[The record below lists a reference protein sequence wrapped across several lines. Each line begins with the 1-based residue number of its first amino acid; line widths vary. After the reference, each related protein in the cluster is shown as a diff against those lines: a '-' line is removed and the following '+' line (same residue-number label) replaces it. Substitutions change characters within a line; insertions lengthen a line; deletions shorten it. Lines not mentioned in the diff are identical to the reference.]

1 MSRRIINYKQLLGEK
16 KGNED
21 KRRDELFD
29 VYDKKRVLETEIALA
44 RLDVSLLEIITSA
57 QDMYD
62 KLLEVLSVDLTK
74 EEDIRKLSECREGYL
89 YNYNSNIRDEVEEIW
104 DYLSI
109 IGNETAYLLRLERS
123 SKLL

>member
-62 KLLEVLSVDLTK
+62 KLLEVLNVDLAK
-74 EEDIRKLSECREGYL
+74 EEDVKRLRGCREDFL
-89 YNYNSNIRDEVEEIW
+89 YDYNSNIRDEVEEIW

-109 IGNETAYLLRLERS
+109 IDNETAYLLRRNE
-123 SKLL
+123 